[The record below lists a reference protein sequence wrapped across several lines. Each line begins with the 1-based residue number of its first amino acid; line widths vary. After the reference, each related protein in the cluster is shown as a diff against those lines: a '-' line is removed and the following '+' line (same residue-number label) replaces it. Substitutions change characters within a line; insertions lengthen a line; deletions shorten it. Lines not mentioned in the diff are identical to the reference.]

1 MDLNTSLQAIARL
14 DSDVK
19 AFSWHDPQAVDS
31 QAHEADSVPAL
42 APAPLAGMPIAVK
55 DIYDTVDM
63 PTAYG
68 SRAYLSHQPE
78 RDAWVVSRLRS
89 AGAIIVGKTVTT
101 EFAYTHAGPTRN
113 PHNLEH
119 TPGGSSSG
127 SAAAVAAGM
136 VPVAIGSQTG
146 GSTIRPSA
154 YCGVVGFKPTFGLI
168 SLQGVMP
175 LAPSLDTVGI
185 HAHSVDLAQRTFN
198 VLCQSLPRNTP
209 LIDQPVRVGWYLGPR
224 ADDAQIEAIDALR
237 QARQMLEDKH
247 LCQFE
252 PFEFADAHYEALC
265 QANRLIMAFE
275 AARAHKGVY
284 ERQPTQLGQSTR
296 ELIEH
301 GLSLT
306 NAAYEQAQQ
315 SRADALIAFQ
325 QSMQRVS
332 LVLTLS
338 APGEA
343 PRIEQGTGSSVF
355 NQPWT
360 TLGCPCITL
369 PFNQGPQGLPLGIQ
383 FIASHGQDR
392 PLLAAARR
400 IEEVLGTPH

>member
-1 MDLNTSLQAIARL
+1 MNLDTCLQAIAKL

-19 AFSWHDPQAVDS
+19 AFSWHDPQVARS
-31 QAHEADSVPAL
+31 SVEEVKAGDMPN
-42 APAPLAGMPIAVK
+42 PEPLAGLPIAIK
-55 DIYDTVDM
+55 DIYDTIDM
-63 PTAYG
+63 PTEYG
-68 SRAYLSHQPE
+68 SRAYLGHRPE

-89 AGAIIVGKTVTT
+89 AGAIVVGKTVTT

-113 PHNLEH
+113 PHNLAH

-185 HAHSVDLAQRTFN
+185 HAQSVELAQRTFD
-198 VLCQSLPRNTP
+198 VLCQTLPRDSRT
-209 LIDQPVRVGWYLGPR
+209 IDQPLTVGWYLGPR
-224 ADDAQIEAIDALR
+224 ADDAQIEAVDALR
-237 QARQMLEDKH
+237 QARQLLEESGI
-247 LCQFE
+247 CRFE
-252 PFEFADAHYEALC
+252 PFEFDDAHYESLC
-265 QANRLIMAFE
+265 HANRLIMAFE
-275 AARAHKGVY
+275 AARAHQGVY
-284 ERQPTQLGQSTR
+284 QRQPTELGESTR
-296 ELIEH
+296 ELIKL
-301 GLSLT
+301 GLSLSK
-306 NAAYEQAQQ
+306 AAYEQAQQ
-315 SRADALIAFQ
+315 NRADALIAFH
-325 QSMQRVS
+325 QSMQNLS

-343 PRIEQGTGSSVF
+343 PRAEEGTGSSVF

-360 TLGCPCITL
+360 TLGCPCITQ
-369 PFNQGPQGLPLGIQ
+369 PVGKGPQGLPLGIQ
-383 FIASHGQDR
+383 FIARHGDDKA
-392 PLLAAARR
+392 LLAAARR
-400 IEEVLGTPH
+400 IEQTLATRY